1 MSKSVEELKNMI
13 RDNMN
18 IDEIIESFERWYSP
32 MEEESALLFETG
44 TFDFTGKRQFYFSL
58 VKQFP
63 AEDDE
68 YYQIHTDIL
77 YNPDSENKAF
87 SETFWDETGEEI
99 FDHIRNSKVFK
110 YAQNHRYAK
119 IEIYIDET

>member
-13 RDNMN
+13 RDSMN

-87 SETFWDETGEEI
+87 PKPFGMKRVKRSLIISEIQKSLNMRKIIDMPK
-99 FDHIRNSKVFK
+99 SKS
-110 YAQNHRYAK
+110 
-119 IEIYIDET
+119 I